1 MDQHLSKVAE
11 VASALSAS
19 LCHSKMTRRKKDAGK
34 SAKKDKDPVNKSRG
48 QAKKKSEGRVCDK
61 LNNLVLFD
69 KATYNK
75 LCRERLNYWVG

>member
-1 MDQHLSKVAE
+1 MPLKDDK
-11 VASALSAS
+11 
-19 LCHSKMTRRKKDAGK
+19 RKKDAGK

-69 KATYNK
+69 KATHDK
-75 LCRERLNYWVG
+75 LCRECLNYWVG